1 MGAVA
6 IDVCKQ
12 VVHCGGGNRN
22 FCITKAV
29 CTASILNSLS
39 SLTGLDNVSTSLH
52 VCRKPIIIRF

>member
-39 SLTGLDNVSTSLH
+39 SLTGLDNVSTSLMYAES
-52 VCRKPIIIRF
+52 R